1 MTTELQEII
10 KRLKESIEKSGLSYV
25 ELEKRTGIAKS
36 SIQRYAS
43 GTTKKVPIDAI
54 QAIARAVG
62 VSDKYIMG
70 WSDNI
75 TEEKKPLPKNL
86 IPLKKIRFVP
96 ILGQIAC
103 GEPILAEQNYEGSV
117 MVPENVNATFALR
130 CKGDSMIDVN
140 IQDGDI
146 VFVQATP
153 EVENGEI
160 AAVVIGDEATLK
172 KVYYQ
177 DDTVTL
183 LPANS
188 AYEPLVYKKE
198 EINDIRICGK
208 AVAVL
213 RHIQ

>member
-160 AAVVIGDEATLK
+160 AAVVIGDEDTLK

>member
-1 MTTELQEII
+1 MAEFHEQLKKAMQLRNMSQGEL
-10 KRLKESIEKSGLSYV
+10 S
-25 ELEKRTGIAKS
+25 KRTGIPKS
-36 SIQRYAS
+36 AMSQYMS
-43 GTTKKVPIDAI
+43 GKFRPKQTRTFL
-54 QAIARAVG
+54 IAEALRVNE
-62 VSDKYIMG
+62 SWLMG
-70 WSDNI
+70 FEQEPMD
-75 TEEKKPLPKNL
+75 KKPLPQNL

-103 GEPILAEQNYEGSV
+103 GKPILAEQNYEGTV
-117 MVPENVNATFALR
+117 MVPEHVNATFALR
-130 CKGDSMIDVN
+130 CKGDSMIDAN
-140 IQDGDI
+140 IQNGDI
-146 VFVQATP
+146 VFIQETP
-153 EVENGEI
+153 VVENGEI

-188 AYEPLVYKKE
+188 AYEPFVFKKE

-213 RHIQ
+213 RYIQ

>member
-1 MTTELQEII
+1 MAEFYEQLKKAMQIRNISQGELC
-10 KRLKESIEKSGLSYV
+10 
-25 ELEKRTGIAKS
+25 KRTGIPKS
-36 SIQRYAS
+36 AMSQYMS
-43 GTTKKVPIDAI
+43 GKFKPKQTRTFL
-54 QAIARAVG
+54 IAEALRVNE
-62 VSDKYIMG
+62 SWLMG
-70 WSDNI
+70 F
-75 TEEKKPLPKNL
+75 EQEPMEKKPLPKNL

-117 MVPENVNATFALR
+117 MLPENVNATFALR

-146 VFVQATP
+146 VFVQETP

-177 DDTVTL
+177 NDTITL
-183 LPANS
+183 MPANS
-188 AYEPLVYKKE
+188 SFEPLVYKKE
-198 EINDIRICGK
+198 EINEIRICGK

>member
-86 IPLKKIRFVP
+86 IPLKKIVP

-146 VFVQATP
+146 VFVQETP

-188 AYEPLVYKKE
+188 AYEPFVFKKE

>member
-1 MTTELQEII
+1 MAEFYEQLKKAMQIRNISQGELC
-10 KRLKESIEKSGLSYV
+10 
-25 ELEKRTGIAKS
+25 KRTGIPKS
-36 SIQRYAS
+36 AMSQYMS
-43 GTTKKVPIDAI
+43 GKFKPKQTRTFL
-54 QAIARAVG
+54 IAEALRVNE
-62 VSDKYIMG
+62 SWLMG
-70 WSDNI
+70 F
-75 TEEKKPLPKNL
+75 EQEPMEKKPLPKNL

-146 VFVQATP
+146 VFVQETP

-177 DDTVTL
+177 NDTITL
-183 LPANS
+183 TPANS
-188 AYEPLVYKKE
+188 SFEPLVYKRE

-213 RHIQ
+213 RHIY

>member
-1 MTTELQEII
+1 MTVGDRIRLLRKEKGISVDKLAELIGKDRATI
-10 KRLKESIEKSGLSYV
+10 YRYESKDIENMP
-25 ELEKRTGIAKS
+25 TGVLGPLAK
-36 SIQRYAS
+36 AL
-43 GTTKKVPIDAI
+43 GTTP
-54 QAIARAVG
+54 Q
-62 VSDKYIMG
+62 YLMG
-70 WSDNI
+70 WSEHVI
-75 TEEKKPLPKNL
+75 EEKKPLPKNL

-146 VFVQATP
+146 VFVQETP

-188 AYEPLVYKKE
+188 AYEPFVFKKE

>member
-25 ELEKRTGIAKS
+25 ELDKWTGIAKS

-130 CKGDSMIDVN
+130 CKGDSMIDAN
-140 IQDGDI
+140 IQDGDV
-146 VFVQATP
+146 VFVQETP
-153 EVENGEI
+153 KVENGEI

-177 DDTVTL
+177 NDTITL
-183 LPANS
+183 MPANS
-188 AYEPLVYKKE
+188 SFEPLVYKRE

-213 RHIQ
+213 RYIK

>member
-1 MTTELQEII
+1 MTKLQERM
-10 KRLKESIEKSGLSYV
+10 KERRLALNMTLLEVAEAIGVKEATV
-25 ELEKRTGIAKS
+25 
-36 SIQRYAS
+36 QRYES
-43 GTTKKVPIDAI
+43 GEIKNVKHETIVALSKVFQCTP
-54 QAIARAVG
+54 Q
-62 VSDKYIMG
+62 YLMG
-70 WSDNI
+70 WSENI

-103 GEPILAEQNYEGSV
+103 GEPILAEQNYEGTV

-146 VFVQATP
+146 VFVQETP

>member
-86 IPLKKIRFVP
+86 ITLKKIRFVP

-130 CKGDSMIDVN
+130 CKGDSMIDAN
-140 IQDGDI
+140 IQDGDV
-146 VFVQATP
+146 VFVQETP
-153 EVENGEI
+153 KVENGEI

-177 DDTVTL
+177 NDTITL
-183 LPANS
+183 MPANS
-188 AYEPLVYKKE
+188 LFEPLVYKRE

-213 RHIQ
+213 RYIK